1 MLRINRRNSDS
12 GERVLFETRPR
23 LIVRLKSAIFKFIIV
38 LLLLYF
44 FTTIIRYAALLQGS
58 VSTVVTVPVVT
69 GTTYGV
75 LLIILLLLLWIFWNI
90 LSWRSEEYKLT
101 NQRVM
106 LKSGIIRKNSVYMH
120 YNKIQDIIISQSIM
134 ERITNSGDIEIFGGH
149 DRTSLILTDIPDP
162 GEIENMINRMIEG
175 DDQEFETNP
184 PEELQNNQTNLRSQ
198 KPQKPQK
205 PEKRQSVMEEYDK
218 KFKL

>member
-1 MLRINRRNSDS
+1 MLGINRRNSHPE
-12 GERVLFETRPR
+12 ERVLFETRPR

-38 LLLLYF
+38 LVLLYF

-58 VSTVVTVPVVT
+58 VSTLVTVPFVT

-75 LLIILLLLLWIFWNI
+75 LIIILLLLMWILWNI
-90 LSWRSEEYKLT
+90 LSWRSENYKLT

-106 LKSGIIRKNSVYMH
+106 VKTGVIRKNRVYMH

-134 ERITNSGDIEIFGGH
+134 ERISNSGDIEIFGGH
-149 DRTSLILTDIPDP
+149 DRTSLILEDIPNP
-162 GEIENMINRMIEG
+162 GEVENMINRMIEG
-175 DDQEFETNP
+175 DDQEFESNP
-184 PEELQNNQTNLRSQ
+184 PEEPLRPQKILKSQ
-198 KPQKPQK
+198 KSQ
-205 PEKRQSVMEEYDK
+205 KRQSVMEEYDK